1 MRMIRKII
9 ILTSVISLFILKGVN
24 VYADS
29 HITSD
34 YLTQEELN
42 NSFSDNPQGM
52 ILVNEEYKDLDETT
66 YIEIKIYEKENSGL
80 TRAGYKTKIGTYTYR
95 VKDKKQEQL

>member
-9 ILTSVISLFILKGVN
+9 ILTSVISLFILQGVN

-52 ILVNEEYKDLDETT
+52 ILVNVEYKDLDETT